1 MNERREDTR
10 ITILRNGQACTLT
23 LEQFLN
29 SAHYDLGHGEPVWF
43 KSSYHYDK
51 SKMFIGEMDG
61 KPVFV
66 GPYLAGD
73 GIAIENNPESRK
85 LGEIKLKYP
94 LPVLAGNAGKV
105 LAVGV
110 DGNSLQWV
118 ETSMEHGTTEYWN
131 SHNYVPPAGRIVIYD
146 DHYTDSQGVIHPGMK
161 VGTGNAWLSD
171 LVFTVDENM
180 LDIYMT
186 EINNKLDNHIRD
198 NARHITDDE
207 RKRWNSK
214 INASVD
220 DNSCLV
226 LTDSCLVL
234 TV

>member
-1 MNERREDTR
+1 MSERREDTKV
-10 ITILRNGQACTLT
+10 TILRNGQVSTLT

-29 SAHYDLGHGEPVWF
+29 SAHYDLGHGEPMWF
-43 KSSYHYDK
+43 KSSYYYDK

-61 KPVFV
+61 KPIFV

-73 GIAIENNPESRK
+73 GVVIENNPESRK

-131 SHNYVPPAGRIVIYD
+131 SRRDYIPPAGRIVIYD
-146 DHYTDSQGVIHPGMK
+146 DHYIDSQGVIHPGMK
-161 VGTGNAWLSD
+161 VGTGNAYLCD
-171 LVFTVDENM
+171 LVFMVDENM

-186 EINNKLDNHIRD
+186 EINNKLDAHIRD
-198 NARHITDDE
+198 NVRHITNAE
-207 RKRWNSK
+207 RNYWNNK
-214 INASVD
+214 INGDVSVD
-220 DNSCLV
+220 DNDCLI
-226 LTDSCLVL
+226 L